1 LNENIATYQG
11 RLVLTLDQQAFLAG
25 YADHY
30 NHVERILYADMQRTG
45 RKAAYFKKEYL
56 VRFGITARQFN
67 AIARNLEGKI
77 ASVLK
82 LLLLQKQDLE
92 RRIGKALKVISK
104 IKDEETRHQKKR
116 RLNNLETRL
125 LAVERQI
132 TDKEPRICFGSRTL
146 FRRQFNLEANGYA
159 DHEEWKQDWVAKRN
173 SQFYVLGSR
182 DETAGCQGC
191 TISANLDGTFNL
203 RLRSMSK
210 KAEYVL
216 FENVSIPYGQD
227 IIRAAMRSRQSISY
241 RFLRDKKGWRV
252 FITTDMPKIGKV
264 SVKALGAIGID
275 INGGCLAVSETDR
288 FGNLIGSLVIP
299 LVTYGKDSNQA
310 RAIIGEAVKEVVSIA
325 KKAMKPVVIEKL
337 DFSKKKAALENED
350 PKQAR
355 MISSLS
361 YNKIIQGIK
370 SRAYRFGIEVME
382 VDPAYTTTIGA
393 VNYASRYGISMHQAA
408 AYAIARRGLG
418 FSEKPVRRP
427 VVPVRNGGHGTFS
440 APARMHG
447 KHVWSQWAAIRKK
460 LRAVHAAHARSG
472 TSKTG
477 PAPLRFDASLGST
490 WALPVRSRHANRQ
503 QNCSADVMD
512 DIPW

>member
-1 LNENIATYQG
+1 MNENIATYQG

-82 LLLLQKQDLE
+82 LLLLQKQDLK

-361 YNKIIQGIK
+361 LQQDNPG
-370 SRAYRFGIEVME
+370 
-382 VDPAYTTTIGA
+382 
-393 VNYASRYGISMHQAA
+393 HQVA
-408 AYAIARRGLG
+408 G
-418 FSEKPVRRP
+418 
-427 VVPVRNGGHGTFS
+427 
-440 APARMHG
+440 
-447 KHVWSQWAAIRKK
+447 
-460 LRAVHAAHARSG
+460 
-472 TSKTG
+472 
-477 PAPLRFDASLGST
+477 
-490 WALPVRSRHANRQ
+490 LPVRHRSHGSRSGVYNNDRRGELRQPIWDFHASGSGVRHCPAWFGFLRKARQ
-503 QNCSADVMD
+503 AAGCPGSQRRPWHFFCACKDAWETCMVAMGGYSEETQSGACSTRPVGNQ
-512 DIPW
+512 